1 MFRRILVPTDGSA
14 GARHAVLAASR
25 LANLSGAELI
35 ALHVIAPPVP
45 AMSYMGL
52 GVIGAPVPLDTAA
65 EPEAPECDR
74 ALVEARRLAQGAGV
88 ALESRQVLAPQTAA
102 AILDLAEAEGCDLIV
117 MASHG
122 YGDLL
127 SLVTGSVTA
136 RVVSGCDLPVL
147 VVH

>member
-1 MFRRILVPTDGSA
+1 MFRRILVPTDGSV
-14 GARHAVLAASR
+14 GARHAVLAAAR
-25 LANLSGAELI
+25 LANLSGARVI
-35 ALHVIAPPVP
+35 ALHVIAPAAP

-65 EPEAPECDR
+65 EPEPPERDR

-88 ALESRQVLAPQTAA
+88 ALEPRQVLAPQTAA
-102 AILDLAEAEGCDLIV
+102 AILDLAESEGCDLIV
-117 MASHG
+117 MASNG
-122 YGDLL
+122 YGDLM
-127 SLVTGSVTA
+127 SLITGSITA

>member
-25 LANLSGAELI
+25 LANLSGAKVI
-35 ALHVIAPPVP
+35 ALHVISPPVP

-65 EPEAPECDR
+65 EPVPPERDR

-127 SLVTGSVTA
+127 SLITGSVTA